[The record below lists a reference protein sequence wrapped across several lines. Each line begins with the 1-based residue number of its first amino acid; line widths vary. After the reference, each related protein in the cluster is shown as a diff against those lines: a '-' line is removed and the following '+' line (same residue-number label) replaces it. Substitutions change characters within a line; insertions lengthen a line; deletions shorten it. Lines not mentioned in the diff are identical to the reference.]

1 MAKKT
6 RRSVADSP
14 QGERI
19 DPRILQLA
27 SNLVFPKDVRTKPN
41 FWKSEVILYR
51 DWQKIKGWTRNFS
64 FLPHPDDWKEIKD
77 EVIKELE
84 KAEKTP
90 CFIVRSSNNLLTL
103 VMQPYS
109 HKKGEDGKKELL
121 GIDFLRPDV

>member
-1 MAKKT
+1 
-6 RRSVADSP
+6 
-14 QGERI
+14 
-19 DPRILQLA
+19 
-27 SNLVFPKDVRTKPN
+27 
-41 FWKSEVILYR
+41 
-51 DWQKIKGWTRNFS
+51 
-64 FLPHPDDWKEIKD
+64 LPHPDDWKEIKD